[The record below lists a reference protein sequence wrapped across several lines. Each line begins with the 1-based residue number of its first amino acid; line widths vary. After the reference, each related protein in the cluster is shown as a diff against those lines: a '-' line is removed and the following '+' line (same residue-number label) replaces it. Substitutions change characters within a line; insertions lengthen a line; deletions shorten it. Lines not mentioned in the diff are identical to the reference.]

1 MGLPPERPR
10 LLPKEAASSPLS
22 CSVDD
27 LGEFVW
33 IDSEEMYYHEE
44 DVDRCPWCGEWFV
57 KDDGHESELTGNCYC
72 SEECRE
78 KADDCYISENRRM
91 ELKAA

>member
-1 MGLPPERPR
+1 
-10 LLPKEAASSPLS
+10 
-22 CSVDD
+22 
-27 LGEFVW
+27 
-33 IDSEEMYYHEE
+33 MYYHEE

-78 KADDCYISENRRM
+78 KAEDCYISEHRRV